1 MAVKIKAAGASSRA
15 RALLPGVFL
24 VSGERA
30 PLPVLLLG
38 SGPFFGGP
46 LLRLDLWMK
55 GAGFFR
61 SQVRAQLAKE
71 SFLKI
76 NNYFCDSEIPF
87 P

>member
-15 RALLPGVFL
+15 RALLPGFFL
-24 VSGERA
+24 VSE
-30 PLPVLLLG
+30 
-38 SGPFFGGP
+38 PFLGGP